1 MTSPPNNAREGAHL
15 IQADRHIARCK
26 RQIARQREIVELLKL
41 AGNDAELA
49 LSMRHALETSLRAFE
64 RHRELIL
71 DRLEQSKRP
80 DLRQIRAH
88 QVAAISQSAITLLA
102 VAT

>member
-15 IQADRHIARCK
+15 IQAERHIARCK
-26 RQIARQREIVELLKL
+26 RQIARQREIIELLKL

-49 LSMRHALETSLRAFE
+49 VSMLHALQTSIRAFE

-71 DRLEQSKRP
+71 DRLEQKP
-80 DLRQIRAH
+80 IPE
-88 QVAAISQSAITLLA
+88 AALK
-102 VAT
+102 

>member
-26 RQIARQREIVELLKL
+26 RQIARQREIIELLKL

-49 LSMRHALETSLRAFE
+49 VSMLHALETSLRAFE

-71 DRLEQSKRP
+71 DRLEQKP
-80 DLRQIRAH
+80 IPEAELK
-88 QVAAISQSAITLLA
+88 
-102 VAT
+102 